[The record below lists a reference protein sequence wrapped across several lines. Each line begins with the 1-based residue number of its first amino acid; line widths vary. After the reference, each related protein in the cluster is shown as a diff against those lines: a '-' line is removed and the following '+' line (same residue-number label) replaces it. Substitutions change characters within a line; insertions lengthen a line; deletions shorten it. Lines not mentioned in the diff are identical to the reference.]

1 VTPPHDHNVPPIPQV
16 QQTRQ
21 HTQKA
26 KKILTGMG
34 RRAMTNKIVL
44 WFIILLLLGAIV
56 LVIYFDFVKPNATPA
71 TTAAPG

>member
-1 VTPPHDHNVPPIPQV
+1 
-16 QQTRQ
+16 
-21 HTQKA
+21 
-26 KKILTGMG
+26 MG